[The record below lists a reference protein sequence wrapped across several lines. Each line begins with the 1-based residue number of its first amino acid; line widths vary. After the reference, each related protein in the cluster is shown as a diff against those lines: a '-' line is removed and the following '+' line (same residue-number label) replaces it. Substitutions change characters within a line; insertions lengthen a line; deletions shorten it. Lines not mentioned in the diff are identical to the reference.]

1 MTLLSRFRSWWPAL
15 VGRSRMESEMDTE
28 LRFHIEAVAEDLVRS
43 GVPRSEALRRAR
55 MDFGGFERAKEEC
68 RDARGVNHVEGFLQ
82 DLRYGMRTL
91 EKNPGF
97 AALAVLILG
106 LGIGANAAVFS
117 VVHAVLLRPLPYRNP
132 EQLTMLWVTDSRPRG
147 WAVTDGSTSYRD
159 FLEWRRQAHTFED
172 LAIFYKRGWSVVTLT
187 GEEPEKVQGAFVSAN
202 LFALMGVQP
211 LLGHAF
217 SDEDLQHR
225 ERVVILSHGL
235 WQSRFGGSLE
245 ALGHD
250 INIDGQPWRVVGVM
264 PPQFRF
270 PFLAGHWE
278 NRVEGEVQLWAPLT
292 TNPYEE
298 PSSSD
303 PFSQTRP
310 QGVARFQVIAR
321 LSPKMPLEAAQAEM
335 NTIAARLALQYPD
348 SDKTLGVEVRR
359 LNEYIAGEMR
369 RPLLLLSLCVLLLL
383 LLTCTNLTTLF
394 LARGVARARELAVRV
409 AMGATRWRVIRQ
421 LLTESVLLGIIAGG
435 AGVLLTGPA
444 LHLLVA
450 LSPLTVP
457 RLDETRIDTAVLV
470 FSFLLALLCGLG
482 FGLAPARRFSAAG
495 PHELLKTGQQ
505 STASSTLGLQG
516 LLVGAQF
523 ALSLV
528 LLASA
533 GLLIRSFVE
542 VLALDPGFQPDH
554 LLTMKVQFANPDATP
569 PARMADY
576 YQRAWERLH
585 KIPGVEAVG
594 TVGNIFFLEENQNH
608 ALRQVE
614 GHAPE
619 PIGSWTPLVW
629 TQVSGDYFRA
639 MAIPLLQGRYFTPQD
654 GPESP
659 PVAIINQT
667 LAKRYWPGEDSIGK
681 RLKGFDPRGRNDE
694 WVTVVGLVAD
704 MRSHGLERVP
714 MAEIY
719 EVQAQRGEAT
729 PNLIVRIS
737 ADPMQL
743 APTIRST
750 LRSLDKSVILSG
762 ITTMQDVLREQTAAR
777 RFQAWLM
784 GLFSALALLL
794 AAVGVYGVMHYFVT
808 QRIPE
813 IGVRMAFGAC
823 GKDIVSLFMRRAMRF
838 AGVGLAVGLVLALWS
853 AWLIKRMLFGV
864 TNTDPLTFLGAL
876 SLLILVALSAI
887 YFPARRATRVDPMVA
902 LRHE

>member
-1 MTLLSRFRSWWPAL
+1 MFSRFRSWL
-15 VGRSRMESEMDTE
+15 HGTLRRSRLEHEMDTE
-28 LRFHIEAVAEDLVRS
+28 LRFHIEAFAEDLIRS
-43 GVPRSEALRRAR
+43 GVPRSEAMRRAR
-55 MDFGGFERAKEEC
+55 LEFGGFERAKEEC
-68 RDARGVNHVEGFLQ
+68 RDARGVNHVEGLLQ
-82 DLRYGMRTL
+82 DLRYGVRTL
-91 EKNPGF
+91 RKNPGF
-97 AALAVLILG
+97 TALAVLILG

-117 VVHAVLLRPLPYRNP
+117 VLHAVLLRPLPYWDP
-132 EQLTMLWVTDSRPRG
+132 EQLTMLWVTDSRPRS

-187 GEEPEKVQGAFVSAN
+187 GEEPEKVQGAFVSTN
-202 LFALMGVQP
+202 LFTLMGVQP

-217 SDEDLQHR
+217 TEEDLQHR

-250 INIDGQPWRVVGVM
+250 IYIDGKPWRVVGVM

-270 PFLAGHWE
+270 PFLAGNWE

-292 TNPYEE
+292 TNPYED

-303 PFSQTRP
+303 P
-310 QGVARFQVIAR
+310 
-321 LSPKMPLEAAQAEM
+321 
-335 NTIAARLALQYPD
+335 
-348 SDKTLGVEVRR
+348 
-359 LNEYIAGEMR
+359 YIAGEMR

-383 LLTCTNLTTLF
+383 LLACTNLATLF
-394 LARGVARARELAVRV
+394 LARGVARARELAVR
-409 AMGATRWRVIRQ
+409 AAIGATRWRVIQQ

-435 AGVLLTGPA
+435 AGVLLAGPA
-444 LHLLVA
+444 LHLIVA
-450 LSPLTVP
+450 LSPITVP

-482 FGLAPARRFSAAG
+482 FGLAPARRFSAAD

-505 STASSTLGLQG
+505 ITASSTLGMQG

-554 LLTMKVQFANPDATP
+554 ILTMKVQFANPDATP

-576 YQRAWERLH
+576 YQQAWERLH
-585 KIPGVEAVG
+585 KIPGVQAVG
-594 TVGNIFFLEENQNH
+594 TAGNIFFLEENQNH

-619 PIGSWTPLVW
+619 PVDSWTPLVW

-639 MAIPLLQGRYFTPQD
+639 MAIPLLQGRYFTAQD

-667 LAKRYWPGEDSIGK
+667 LAKRYWPGEDPIGK

-729 PNLIVRIS
+729 PNLIVRTS

-750 LRSLDKSVILSG
+750 LRSLDKNVILSG

-777 RFQAWLM
+777 RFQSWLM

-794 AAVGVYGVMHYFVT
+794 AAVGVYGVMHYSVT

-838 AGVGLAVGLVLALWS
+838 AGAGLAVGLVLALWS
-853 AWLIKRMLFGV
+853 ASLIKGMLFGV
-864 TNTDPLTFLGAL
+864 TNTDPLSFLGAL
-876 SLLILVALSAI
+876 SLLILVALSAT

-902 LRHE
+902 LRYE

>member
-1 MTLLSRFRSWWPAL
+1 MALLSRLRSWLRAL

-43 GVPRSEALRRAR
+43 GVPRPEALRRAR

-97 AALAVLILG
+97 TALAVVILG

-117 VVHAVLLRPLPYRNP
+117 VLHAVLLRPLPYRNP

-250 INIDGQPWRVVGVM
+250 IHIDGKPWRVVGVM

-394 LARGVARARELAVRV
+394 LARGVACAGV
-409 AMGATRWRVIRQ
+409 
-421 LLTESVLLGIIAGG
+421 GG
-435 AGVLLTGPA
+435 AGG
-444 LHLLVA
+444 HGRQ
-450 LSPLTVP
+450 S
-457 RLDETRIDTAVLV
+457 
-470 FSFLLALLCGLG
+470 LAGH
-482 FGLAPARRFSAAG
+482 SAATDG
-495 PHELLKTGQQ
+495 
-505 STASSTLGLQG
+505 
-516 LLVGAQF
+516 
-523 ALSLV
+523 
-528 LLASA
+528 
-533 GLLIRSFVE
+533 IRVI
-542 VLALDPGFQPDH
+542 GDH
-554 LLTMKVQFANPDATP
+554 
-569 PARMADY
+569 
-576 YQRAWERLH
+576 
-585 KIPGVEAVG
+585 
-594 TVGNIFFLEENQNH
+594 
-608 ALRQVE
+608 
-614 GHAPE
+614 
-619 PIGSWTPLVW
+619 
-629 TQVSGDYFRA
+629 
-639 MAIPLLQGRYFTPQD
+639 
-654 GPESP
+654 
-659 PVAIINQT
+659 
-667 LAKRYWPGEDSIGK
+667 
-681 RLKGFDPRGRNDE
+681 
-694 WVTVVGLVAD
+694 
-704 MRSHGLERVP
+704 
-714 MAEIY
+714 
-719 EVQAQRGEAT
+719 
-729 PNLIVRIS
+729 
-737 ADPMQL
+737 
-743 APTIRST
+743 
-750 LRSLDKSVILSG
+750 
-762 ITTMQDVLREQTAAR
+762 R
-777 RFQAWLM
+777 R
-784 GLFSALALLL
+784 
-794 AAVGVYGVMHYFVT
+794 
-808 QRIPE
+808 
-813 IGVRMAFGAC
+813 
-823 GKDIVSLFMRRAMRF
+823 RR
-838 AGVGLAVGLVLALWS
+838 
-853 AWLIKRMLFGV
+853 
-864 TNTDPLTFLGAL
+864 
-876 SLLILVALSAI
+876 
-887 YFPARRATRVDPMVA
+887 RRATHRSCTPSARGTVPA
-902 LRHE
+902 HRSAS

>member
-1 MTLLSRFRSWWPAL
+1 MNWRKQLFTRRRLYNDLSEEIRAHLDEKIDELVASGMPRKEATAAARREFGNLTLTEENSRTVWRWPSL
-15 VGRSRMESEMDTE
+15 EDFFMD
-28 LRFHIEAVAEDLVRS
+28 V
-43 GVPRSEALRRAR
+43 
-55 MDFGGFERAKEEC
+55 
-68 RDARGVNHVEGFLQ
+68 
-82 DLRYGMRTL
+82 RYGARTL
-91 EKNPGF
+91 RKNPGF
-97 AALAVLILG
+97 TALAVLILG

-117 VVHAVLLRPLPYRNP
+117 VLRAVLLRPLPYGNS
-132 EQLTMLWVTDSRPRG
+132 EQLTMLSVTDSRPRG
-147 WAVTDGSTSYRD
+147 WAVSDGSTSYRD

-172 LAIFYKRGWSVVTLT
+172 LAIFYNRGWSVVTLT

-202 LFALMGVQP
+202 FFALMGVQP

-235 WQSRFGGSLE
+235 WQSRLGGSLE

-250 INIDGQPWRVVGVM
+250 IYIDGKPWRVAGVM

-270 PFLAGHWE
+270 PFLAGNWE

-298 PSSSD
+298 SPSSD
-303 PFSQTRP
+303 PFNLTRP
-310 QGVARFQVIAR
+310 QGIARFQVIAR
-321 LSPKMPLEAAQAEM
+321 LNPKVPLQAAQAEM
-335 NTIAARLALQYPD
+335 DTIAARLAFQYPD
-348 SDKTLGVEVRR
+348 ANKTLGVKVRR

-383 LLTCTNLTTLF
+383 LLACTNLATLF
-394 LARGVARARELAVRV
+394 LARGVARARELAVR
-409 AMGATRWRVIRQ
+409 AAIGATRWRVIRQ
-421 LLTESVLLGIIAGG
+421 LLTESALLGIIAGG
-435 AGVLLTGPA
+435 AGLLLAGPA
-444 LHLLVA
+444 LHLMVA

-457 RLDETRIDTAVLV
+457 RLDETRIDSVVLV

-482 FGLAPARRFSAAG
+482 FGLAPARRFSAAD
-495 PHELLKTGQQ
+495 PYELLKTGQI
-505 STASSTLGLQG
+505 TASSTFGMQG

-523 ALSLV
+523 ALSL
-528 LLASA
+528 LLLSSA
-533 GLLIRSFVE
+533 GLLIHSFVE
-542 VLALDPGFQPDH
+542 VLAIDPGFQPDH
-554 LLTMKVQFANPDATP
+554 VLTMNVQFSNPDATP

-576 YQRAWERLH
+576 YQQAWEQLH
-585 KIPGVEAVG
+585 KIPGVEAAG

-614 GHAPE
+614 GHAAE
-619 PIGSWTPLVW
+619 PLDSWTPLVW

-667 LAKRYWPGEDSIGK
+667 LAKRYWPGEDPIGK

-704 MRSHGLERVP
+704 MRSHGLERMP

-729 PNLIVRIS
+729 PSLIVRTA

-750 LRSLDKSVILSG
+750 LRSLDKTVILSG

-784 GLFSALALLL
+784 GLFSALAVLL
-794 AAVGVYGVMHYFVT
+794 AALGVYGVMHYFVI

-813 IGVRMAFGAC
+813 IGVRMVFGAR
-823 GKDIVSLFMRRAMRF
+823 GKDILSLFMRRAMRS

-853 AWLIKRMLFGV
+853 VSLIKRMLFGV
-864 TNTDPLTFLGAL
+864 TNTDPVSFLGAL
-876 SLLILVALSAI
+876 SLLILVALSAT
-887 YFPARRATRVDPMVA
+887 YFPARRATKVDPMVA
-902 LRHE
+902 LRYE